1 MLLLIPRLPLLL
13 SYHIHLILPTPYY
26 LTCVSQMP
34 SKITDPQK
42 WQRKSSGVISIDS
55 CIDNWSRAAPE
66 LNLSPQ
72 CQCPS
77 RAMREKRLTTS
88 LLKCFCLTTSL
99 VIARENI
106 GSWSKSLLLALLL
119 SIRLPDNH
127 SSTQKL
133 SWSLSSF
140 HDVLREKQHFC
151 LAQIYGLFRAMFV
164 PCPSLSS
171 TASPQ
176 SPPKGQL
183 GLSRSRRLCS
193 RSALL
198 WRRSCAG
205 APRSPA
211 A

>member
-1 MLLLIPRLPLLL
+1 
-13 SYHIHLILPTPYY
+13 
-26 LTCVSQMP
+26 MP

-55 CIDNWSRAAPE
+55 CIDHWSRADPE

-77 RAMREKRLTTS
+77 TTMREKRLTTS

-106 GSWSKSLLLALLL
+106 GSWSKSLLSYFRQSGFLIITVPRKSLADHYRAFTMFWERNNIFVLY
-119 SIRLPDNH
+119 R
-127 SSTQKL
+127 STAIFMFVL
-133 SWSLSSF
+133 CLSLS
-140 HDVLREKQHFC
+140 L
-151 LAQIYGLFRAMFV
+151 
-164 PCPSLSS
+164 
-171 TASPQ
+171 TAPPR
-176 SPPKGQL
+176 SPPAPGQL

-205 APRSPA
+205 APRPPA

>member
-1 MLLLIPRLPLLL
+1 
-13 SYHIHLILPTPYY
+13 
-26 LTCVSQMP
+26 MP
-34 SKITDPQK
+34 SKITDPKK
-42 WQRKSSGVISIDS
+42 WQRKSNGVISKDS
-55 CIDNWSRAAPE
+55 CIDHWSRAAPE

-72 CQCPS
+72 CWCPS
-77 RAMREKRLTTS
+77 TTMREKRLTTS

-106 GSWSKSLLLALLL
+106 KVSLVLLP

-164 PCPSLSS
+164 LCPSLSL
-171 TASPQ
+171 TAPPR
-176 SPPKGQL
+176 SPPAPGQL